1 MYTMNIVLKFL
12 LFVNIFTASF
22 GYSVIPNVTTKLRN
36 SNNKITMSLND
47 NIDRRDAL
55 KLPFKSIA
63 LSSLGLSITR
73 PFLRNAH
80 SIPVAEDYWT
90 KHNGAYTEDEI
101 KDYEKLP
108 SGLLFKEIEKG
119 TGKEAKDGDMVTINM
134 VSYIYETGEKWCNTY
149 KGIPYYQSTLRAGKR
164 ENQKYMKGLNEGLL
178 NMKVGGKRIL
188 VIPAYLAYKYTEI
201 MSEVN
206 PDVAIIPGGSSLV
219 CYVEMVEIGKK

>member
-1 MYTMNIVLKFL
+1 MNILLKVL
-12 LFVNIFTASF
+12 LFVNIFAASY
-22 GYSVIPNVTTKLRN
+22 GYNVIPNVTNKQRL
-36 SNNKITMSLND
+36 NNKIFMSSNE
-47 NIDRRDAL
+47 NIDRRNAL

-73 PFLRNAH
+73 PFLRNTQA
-80 SIPVAEDYWT
+80 IPVAEDYWT
-90 KHNGAYTEDEI
+90 KHNGPFTEDEI
-101 KDYEKLP
+101 KDYVKLP
-108 SGLLFKEIEKG
+108 SGLLFKEIESG
-119 TGKEAKDGDMVTINM
+119 SGKEAKDGDMVTINM

-188 VIPAYLAYKYTEI
+188 VVPAYLAYKYTEI

-219 CYVEMVEIGKK
+219 CYVEMVDIGKK